1 MNTSYLEK
9 ILAWAQIWLSVLLL
23 GLIFAVIFRYE
34 TSSAHLTV
42 DQQKGFDSLVDWLK
56 SIGSLVVFFW
66 FQRLRPGGIPDTS
79 QTVTQTHT
87 LPDGTKTTITSP
99 VSAPAASIPTLPS
112 TKSAPSPLDPSQTT
126 GDTTR

>member
-1 MNTSYLEK
+1 MNNSNLEK
-9 ILAWAQIWLSVLLL
+9 LLAWAQIWLSVVLI

-42 DQQKGFDSLVDWLK
+42 DQQKGFDSLIDWLK

-66 FQRLRPGGIPDTS
+66 FQRLRAGGIPDS
-79 QTVTQTHT
+79 SLTVTQTHT
-87 LPDGTKTTITSP
+87 TPDGTKTTITSP
-99 VSAPAASIPTLPS
+99 VNAPVPALPKG
-112 TKSAPSPLDPSQTT
+112 TVQSPLEPGST